1 MVIPFQSHTYFESMR
16 LFEYEG
22 KELFRQ
28 NGIRIPQGRVCNSP
42 DQIMGCLNHL
52 EMPVMIKAQVLAGGR
67 GKVGGVVTA
76 MTVDEAVSEARKVF
90 NIQVKGLPVHSVLL
104 EEMVRKIKSEIYL
117 GITIDPRR
125 GVPMLIVSAQGGIDI
140 ESVPPSHIV
149 TWALSPFVGI
159 QDYVIRGVS
168 DFLGIDGSQ
177 EGQLGNVIRSL
188 WDLYLE
194 KDCDLV
200 EVNPLL
206 ITEDGDMVAADA
218 KVILNDDAVFRHH
231 ELEKLV
237 GRDMTDLE
245 KAAKLSN
252 VNLVQLE
259 GEVAVVAN
267 GAGLTMA
274 TLDLLELNGMHGG
287 LFVDLGGTD
296 DPGQVATAIEL
307 AIGKTFGPRPRALL
321 VCVFGGITRCDTVA
335 EGVIKAIGSSGP
347 SIPLVVRLRG
357 VNEERAKDL
366 LESASIPFERD
377 MESAILRLRQ
387 VMAQ

>member
-1 MVIPFQSHTYFESMR
+1 VVILFQSLAYYESMR
-16 LFEYEG
+16 LYENEG

-28 NGIRIPQGRVCNSP
+28 YGIKVPTGQVCTSP
-42 DQIMGCLNHL
+42 DQIMECLNHL
-52 EMPVMIKAQVLAGGR
+52 KMPVMIKAQVLSGGR

-76 MTVDEAVSEARKVF
+76 MTVNEAVSEARQLF
-90 NIQVKGLPVHSVLL
+90 DIQVKGLAVHAVLF
-104 EEMVRKIKSEIYL
+104 EERIQNIKSEIYL

-125 GVPMLIVSAQGGIDI
+125 SVPSLIVSLQGGVDI
-140 ESVPPSHIV
+140 ENVSPSHIV
-149 TWALSPFVGI
+149 TWALSPFIGI

-168 DFLGIDGSQ
+168 AFLGIEGPQ
-177 EGQLGNVIRSL
+177 EEQLGSIIRSL
-188 WDLYLE
+188 WNLYIE

-218 KVILNDDAVFRHH
+218 KVMLNDDAVFRHH
-231 ELEKLV
+231 EVEKLV
-237 GRDMTDLE
+237 GRDMTELE
-245 KAAKLSN
+245 KVAKLSN

-296 DPGQVATAIEL
+296 DLGQVAMAIEL
-307 AIGKTFGPRPRALL
+307 AIGKTSNPRPRALL
-321 VCVFGGITRCDTVA
+321 VSVFGGITRCDTVA
-335 EGVIKAIGSSGP
+335 EGVIKALASSTP
-347 SIPLVVRLRG
+347 AVPIVVRLRG
-357 VNEERAKDL
+357 VNEQRAREL

-377 MESAILRLRQ
+377 LESAILKLRQ
-387 VMAQ
+387 EMVQ